1 MKAVLKTALM
11 VSQTPEVAVRMV
23 LPQVSQNAFRPLKMV
38 RAMVL
43 MMFQMVVRR
52 FLIPFQTLTRASVI

>member
-1 MKAVLKTALM
+1 M
-11 VSQTPEVAVRMV
+11 VSQTSEIAVRIV

-52 FLIPFQTLTRASVI
+52 FLIPFHTLTRASVI